1 MKKILGFFIIAI
13 FCCNIAYSKIFISHR
28 ADSCGPKK
36 KDFKDTKQSENGA
49 YFFIN
54 YDLDHDF
61 IIYNE
66 GYQFASFEEKIYHQL
81 NNQRGVTT
89 SADIKRNGDAFIFIL
104 NKEFHKPKLKVTT
117 SLEINFNSDTFKATT
132 VSNNKTETLEGICW

>member
-1 MKKILGFFIIAI
+1 MKKILGFFIIAV
-13 FCCNIAYSKIFISHR
+13 FCCNI
-28 ADSCGPKK
+28 
-36 KDFKDTKQSENGA
+36 A

-81 NNQRGVTT
+81 NNQKGVTT

-104 NKEFHKPKLKVTT
+104 NKEFHKPKLIVTT

-132 VSNNKTETLEGICW
+132 VSNDKTETLEGICW

>member
-1 MKKILGFFIIAI
+1 MYLSILEKINLH
-13 FCCNIAYSKIFISHR
+13 Y
-28 ADSCGPKK
+28 
-36 KDFKDTKQSENGA
+36 
-49 YFFIN
+49 
-54 YDLDHDF
+54 F

-89 SADIKRNGDAFIFIL
+89 SADIKRNGDGFIFIL
-104 NKEFHKPKLKVTT
+104 NKEFHKPKLIVTT

>member
-1 MKKILGFFIIAI
+1 MKKLLAIIVLSL
-13 FCCNIAYSKIFISHR
+13 FYSNISLAKVFISHR
-28 ADSCGPKK
+28 VDSCGPKK
-36 KDFKDTKQSENGA
+36 SNFKDTKQSESGA

-104 NKEFHKPKLKVTT
+104 NKKFHKPKLIVTT

-132 VSNNKTETLEGICW
+132 VSNDKTETLEGICW

>member
-1 MKKILGFFIIAI
+1 MLIVKFL
-13 FCCNIAYSKIFISHR
+13 SHR

-36 KDFKDTKQSENGA
+36 NDFKDTKQSESGA

-61 IIYNE
+61 IVYNE

-104 NKEFHKPKLKVTT
+104 NKEFHKPKLIVTT